1 MRSPSDDLFRLIKTL
16 NKGEKRA
23 FKKLAGCKS
32 GEKKYIDLFDQI
44 DRLDLYDEDK
54 LRRKVTDGTGFSSSK
69 NYLFRSLLRS
79 LAYWDSNPHTE
90 LSRLLDQARV
100 LMAKDLYHQ
109 ALKVLR
115 KGARLARKLEAYS
128 VLHNFL
134 DQQMKLLPRIPQVRS
149 LGPRMAE
156 LHAAKR
162 EARELL
168 QNLDE
173 YAFLWHRCQLLMNTR
188 NRVRRPEDRRELE
201 DILSHP
207 LLQNPTSARSTRARI
222 HFLTVHRMMAS
233 YQNLPGQAQHFSQQL
248 IDIYRENDGLLLE
261 GLQNFYSEL
270 TNQCIYTIR
279 NQNYP
284 RVWELIDEFK
294 SFREIFPQGK
304 VEHFQSFS
312 LLVLGYSL
320 RTGDLD
326 RALEVVDQ
334 IELDI
339 RNFREQLTF
348 PQLFILQYYLAQLFF
363 LAGQYSD
370 CLRCINSLLAEPKSD
385 YRIDLQGY
393 CRVLRLMV
401 YFELENYLACESDL
415 PNVQRFLER
424 NNSYQKFE
432 TVIFK
437 ILRYMI
443 KKAGLYS
450 DKVIFTNSLD
460 KFKHELAGSNNDKT
474 DKYLNFGIWLESKA
488 RKITPSHLLM
498 EEANFPVKV

>member
-270 TNQCIYTIR
+270 TNQCIYALLEK
-279 NQNYP
+279 NYQHAL
-284 RVWELIDEFK
+284 VMMEQ
-294 SFREIFPQGK
+294 FREYRDIFPEGK
-304 VEHFQSFS
+304 VEHFQSYT
-312 LLVLGYSL
+312 LLLLGYSL
-320 RTGDLD
+320 QTGDLD
-326 RALEVVDQ
+326 RSLECVDQ
-334 IELDI
+334 IERDI
-339 RNFREQLTF
+339 RDFRDHLTV
-348 PQLFILQYYLAQLFF
+348 PQMFLLQYYLAQLFF
-363 LAGQYSD
+363 LSGQYSD
-370 CLRCINSLLAEPKSD
+370 CLRCINELLAEPKSD
-385 YRIDLQGY
+385 YRVDLQGY
-393 CRVLRLMV
+393 CRILRLVV
-401 YFELENYLACESDL
+401 YYEIGNFMACESDL

-424 NNSYQKFE
+424 NGTFQIYE
-432 TVIFK
+432 RTVFS
-437 ILRYMI
+437 ILRYLLR
-443 KKAGLYS
+443 KTGLYS
-450 DKVIFTNSLD
+450 EKIILD
-460 KFKHELAGSNNDKT
+460 KALKRFDAALQEEGADRTDFYINFRLWITSNLQKKPKSLLLRELSGFRE
-474 DKYLNFGIWLESKA
+474 L
-488 RKITPSHLLM
+488 
-498 EEANFPVKV
+498 V